1 MWDPSLSSFSVWSL
15 EATSAGLSAGPHTGF
30 HTVLSGSI
38 RQVDEPGR
46 EMKDLKTWIQLRRS
60 EGSIVTDLSPKISF
74 GSYSPDKACSNYLH
88 CLILTSMEIPAEF
101 WPRKDGYVRASCL
114 IMFTTKLLQYIFTS
128 SKVIFLCSLIS

>member
-46 EMKDLKTWIQLRRS
+46 EMKDLDPAQKERGEHCYRPVTQNLFWIL
-60 EGSIVTDLSPKISF
+60 LS
-74 GSYSPDKACSNYLH
+74 
-88 CLILTSMEIPAEF
+88 
-101 WPRKDGYVRASCL
+101 
-114 IMFTTKLLQYIFTS
+114 
-128 SKVIFLCSLIS
+128 